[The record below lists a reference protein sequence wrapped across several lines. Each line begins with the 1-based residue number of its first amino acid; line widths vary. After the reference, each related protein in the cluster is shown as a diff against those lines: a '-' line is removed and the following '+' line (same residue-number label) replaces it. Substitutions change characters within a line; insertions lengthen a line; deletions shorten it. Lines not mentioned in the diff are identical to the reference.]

1 MRPADGLPLP
11 CHSQGVD
18 NVGRESYCCHCSE
31 GSKPP
36 TRWRGG
42 GNAVKTASAAKI
54 AARFNDYLEASR
66 EQPVL
71 ITRNGKPVAVLL
83 AVHDK
88 AEAEQLA
95 VGRSRSLRSIFEE
108 AHEQLDKGGGI
119 PHDKF

>member
-1 MRPADGLPLP
+1 M
-11 CHSQGVD
+11 
-18 NVGRESYCCHCSE
+18 
-31 GSKPP
+31 
-36 TRWRGG
+36 
-42 GNAVKTASAAKI
+42 KTASAAKI

-119 PHDKF
+119 PHDKFWRDVEQSRRAKRPARPRGKK